1 MCSVVVL
8 LSSYNGARY
17 INEQLD
23 SLLKQEGVDIKIIIR
38 DDGSSD
44 DTKELLSRI
53 GDKRIECH
61 FCENVGVRKSFL
73 ELLRLGKEA
82 GDAKYFA
89 FCDQDDVWLPDK
101 LVTAVKALDA
111 LDADLY
117 YSSFTTVDS
126 NLNVIQENVQHH
138 SPDRLGAALVNL
150 AVTGCTMV
158 FSRRLLDAATE
169 YTPAR
174 IMMHDS
180 WLYKIALALDYTVVY
195 DPVAHIYYR
204 QHANNV
210 IGDHNSIVKK
220 WRNRYRRWFRDVTN
234 DRYCEAEELYKG
246 YSPIMSQ
253 TQLSILSPVICYRDK
268 SFLQRLKIAFNPAYK
283 TGKIIV
289 DISFKL
295 SILAKKY

>member
-17 INEQLD
+17 IKEQLD

-158 FSRRLLDAATE
+158 FSRRLLDAATQ

-204 QHANNV
+204 QHENNV
-210 IGDHNSIVKK
+210 IGAKGGIWKK
-220 WRNRYRRWFRDVTN
+220 WKARYNRWFNVVSN
-234 DRYCEAEELYKG
+234 DRYNEAKELYDG
-246 YSPIMSQ
+246 YVRRMPASQ
-253 TQLSILSPVICYRDK
+253 RSILEPLMNYRSK
-268 SFLQRLKIAFNPAYK
+268 PFFKRLKIAMSPAYR
-283 TGKIIV
+283 TGISSV
-289 DISFKL
+289 DISFVL
-295 SILAKKY
+295 SFLAKRY